1 MTEERT
7 VNCLRQ
13 MEHIGGLGWL
23 LFAFLEKPQYGI
35 WANKGTSRRAEEHSL
50 NPKNACIYIIHI
62 QFYFY
67 YCDERLQLCFF
78 LLCVGLHTDYTR
90 GKN

>member
-50 NPKNACIYIIHI
+50 NYDDRRGCVYIITSI
-62 QFYFY
+62 FQCMSYII
-67 YCDERLQLCFF
+67 FF
-78 LLCVGLHTDYTR
+78 MISV
-90 GKN
+90 NFM